1 MIVQLLVCVTGQD
14 VGRFEF
20 SLDEFSMSYSV
31 YEDHRVGFTFKMND
45 KPAFADG
52 PYHLLKKLG
61 STYEVDLNNT
71 FEGADYWYQN
81 IDLSLPRKKFLKG
94 DLTLLYY
101 LTANA
106 VSVNFRG
113 RGILLTRVG
122 FGINPG
128 LYLYR
133 SPDSPNLK
141 VECVGNPTH
150 YELFKFKSVDLP
162 YLHYVVD
169 STALEK
175 YLDAIK
181 EHCPTTNLKK
191 GVDLSWATFATGAT
205 LIIPVAGTPQVL
217 QKL

>member
-1 MIVQLLVCVTGQD
+1 
-14 VGRFEF
+14 
-20 SLDEFSMSYSV
+20 MSYSV
-31 YEDHRVGFTFKMND
+31 YEDHRVDFTFKMND

-81 IDLSLPRKKFLKG
+81 IDLSLPGKKFLKG

-101 LTANA
+101 LTADSI
-106 VSVNFRG
+106 SVNFRG
-113 RGILLTRVG
+113 RGILFTRVG

-133 SPDSPNLK
+133 SPASPNLK
-141 VECVGNPTH
+141 VIYDIYADGDVRMQVECVGNPPH
-150 YELFKFKSVDLP
+150 YELFKFKSVDGQ

-169 STALEK
+169 STEQAALEK

-181 EHCPTTNLKK
+181 KFCPTANLKK

-205 LIIPVAGTPQVL
+205 LIIPVGGTRQVL
-217 QKL
+217 RKL